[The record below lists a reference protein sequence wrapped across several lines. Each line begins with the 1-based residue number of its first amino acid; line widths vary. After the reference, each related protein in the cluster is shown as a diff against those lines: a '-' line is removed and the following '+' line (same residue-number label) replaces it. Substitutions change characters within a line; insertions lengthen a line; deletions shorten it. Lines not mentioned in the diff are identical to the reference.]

1 MNPLRVAVV
10 GCTGRMG
17 QALVRLIA
25 RDSAL
30 GLAAA
35 VTTPGDPLEGRDAG
49 RVAGLEELGLAVG
62 TTLTQPCDVVIEFTS
77 PTGCE
82 QWARWCAAHG
92 TPLVSGTT
100 GLGESQQAALRAAA
114 ARVPVVWAPNMS
126 VGVNLLLELVA
137 DLAGKLGDEWDVE
150 ICETHHRQKVDAPS
164 GTARALLEA
173 VCQGRQRKSDDVSV
187 YGRVGECGPRPVGQ
201 VGVHA
206 LRMGALVGEHEV
218 HFASEAETLT
228 LGHRAFARETFA
240 AGALRAARWLSGRP
254 PGRYSMRDVLRA

>member
-25 RDSAL
+25 GDATLR
-30 GLAAA
+30 LAAA
-35 VTTPGDPLEGRDAG
+35 LTAPGDPLVGRDAG
-49 RVAGLEELGLAVG
+49 RAAGLDELGIAIG
-62 TTLTQPCDVVIEFTS
+62 TALTQPCDVVIEFTT
-77 PTGCE
+77 PAGCE
-82 QWARWCAAHG
+82 QWARWCAEQR

-100 GLGESQQAALRAAA
+100 GLSETQQAALQAAA
-114 ARVPVVWAPNMS
+114 ACVPVVWAPNMS

-137 DLAGKLGDEWDVE
+137 DLAAQLGDEWDVE
-150 ICETHHRQKVDAPS
+150 ICEAHHRRKVDAPS

-173 VCQGRQRKSDDVSV
+173 VCRGRKRTSGDVAV
-187 YGRVGECGPRPVGQ
+187 HGRVGDCGPRPAGQ

-206 LRMGALVGEHEV
+206 LRMGAIVGEHEV
-218 HFASEAETLT
+218 HFTSDAEALT

-240 AGALRAARWLSGRP
+240 AGALRAARWLSGRS
-254 PGRYSMRDVLRA
+254 PGLYSMRDVLIG